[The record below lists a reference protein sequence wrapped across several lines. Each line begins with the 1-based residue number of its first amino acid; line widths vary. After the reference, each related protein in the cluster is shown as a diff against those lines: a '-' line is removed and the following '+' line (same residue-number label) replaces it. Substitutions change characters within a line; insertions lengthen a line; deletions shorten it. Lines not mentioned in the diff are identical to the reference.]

1 MPLKFLVLVDSN
13 FVFDFEYN
21 TITFVIFLLTTELI
35 FNKEK
40 F

>member
-1 MPLKFLVLVDSN
+1 MPLKFLVLVDRD

-21 TITFVIFLLTTELI
+21 AMTFVIFLLTTELI
-35 FNKEK
+35 FNKER